1 MGAIP
6 GGCDTNNPKPAGIV
20 SLLGG
25 WPYTA
30 SSTTCLQVLALCFDS
45 GMPDWEREAERAML
59 RYNVLYVI
67 LGGIATRESPAF
79 LIMSPSRQVRLYFAF
94 FPTILPTTKGFV
106 LTRDDTERR
115 K

>member
-1 MGAIP
+1 
-6 GGCDTNNPKPAGIV
+6 
-20 SLLGG
+20 
-25 WPYTA
+25 
-30 SSTTCLQVLALCFDS
+30 
-45 GMPDWEREAERAML
+45 MPEWEQEAERAML

-79 LIMSPSRQVRLYFAF
+79 SIMSPSREARLYFTF